1 MNPRKFNLYL
11 EYKLKKMDNNMNNNR
26 DFFEAMKL
34 VTALPKD
41 MQDLFISEVKS
52 IQRETVFEQ
61 LNIGTIVK
69 INHKKVS
76 PMDQF
81 RITKINRKNVKCQ
94 KLNSNIIYTVTPSL
108 LEVISK

>member
-1 MNPRKFNLYL
+1 LNLKKFNPYL
-11 EYKLKKMDNNMNNNR
+11 EYRLKKMDSNHN
-26 DFFEAMKL
+26 FFEAMKL
-34 VTALPKD
+34 VTTLSKEQ
-41 MQDLFISEVKS
+41 QDRFISE
-52 IQRETVFEQ
+52 IRQFQRDNVFDQ
-61 LNIGTIVK
+61 LRVGAIVK